1 MATPKLGPEGAPEAA
16 MRTVEA
22 SPALSAAVEKR
33 LAINL
38 SERAYLD
45 LKQCAE
51 GTSRSMTD
59 VIRMGIGLYKVAV
72 EVVRENNKLVV
83 VSATGKPL
91 KEIVLPTL

>member
-22 SPALSAAVEKR
+22 SPTTVERR

-72 EVVRENNKLVV
+72 EVIRENNKLVV
-83 VSATGKPL
+83 VSAAGKPL
-91 KEIVLPTL
+91 KEIVLPYL